1 MEKVTL
7 TIDGIKAE
15 VPKDYTV
22 LKAAR
27 SINID
32 IPTLCF
38 LEDINEIGACRMCLV
53 EVEKAKS
60 LQAACVLPVSEGMVV
75 YTNTKRVRDAGR

>member
-1 MEKVTL
+1 MEKVSL
-7 TIDGIKAE
+7 TIDGIKTE

-27 SINID
+27 SVNID
-32 IPTLCF
+32 IPTLCY
-38 LEDINEIGACRMCLV
+38 LEGINGIGACRMCLV

-75 YTNTKRVRDAGR
+75 HTNT